1 MNEKKMHDEQET
13 LEDVLDAYVASI
25 TVPSQQALKE
35 WIRRYPHYRRE
46 LLEFTVSWTKMEHL
60 SPSSDVEE
68 ADEELLVLRGMS
80 VVQSIMNEHRNK
92 DRADKEKNEIHLRS
106 LLDEGSRFSLS
117 IHGMAASCRLGIN
130 TFRKLDRRL
139 ISYSSIPLKVIQV
152 IAETIHHNAEVV
164 ASYLQSEPVLA
175 KGARYRAEQR
185 PEVVQQEDFFEAI
198 RSDTTIEE
206 VDRSYWLAFEQLD
219 GEE

>member
-1 MNEKKMHDEQET
+1 MRNEQEA
-13 LEDVLDAYVASI
+13 LEDVLDAYVAST

-46 LLEFTVSWTKMEHL
+46 LIEFTVSWTMTEHL
-60 SPSSDVEE
+60 PPSPAVEE
-68 ADEELLVLRGMS
+68 TEEELLVLRGMS
-80 VVQSIMNEHRNK
+80 VVQSVMNEHRQK
-92 DRADKEKNEIHLRS
+92 VRTDKKNNEVNLRS
-106 LLDEGSRFSLS
+106 LLEEGSRFSVS
-117 IHGMAASCRLGIN
+117 IHGMAKACRLGIQ

-139 ISYSSIPLKVIQV
+139 ISYPSIPLKVIQV
-152 IAETIHHNAEVV
+152 IAETVQRNVEVV

-175 KGARYRAEQR
+175 KGARYRSEQR

-198 RSDTTIEE
+198 RSDNTIEE

>member
-1 MNEKKMHDEQET
+1 MNEKKMRNEQEA
-13 LEDVLDAYVASI
+13 LEDVLDAYVAST

-46 LLEFTVSWTKMEHL
+46 LIEFTVSWTMTEHL
-60 SPSSDVEE
+60 PPSPAVEE
-68 ADEELLVLRGMS
+68 TEEELLVLRGMS
-80 VVQSIMNEHRNK
+80 VVQSVMNEHRQK
-92 DRADKEKNEIHLRS
+92 VRTDKENNEVNLRS

-117 IHGMAASCRLGIN
+117 IHEIAAACRLGIQ

-139 ISYSSIPLKVIQV
+139 ISYPSIPMKVIQV
-152 IAETIHHNAEVV
+152 IAETVQRNVEVV

-198 RSDTTIEE
+198 RSDMTIEE
-206 VDRSYWLAFEQLD
+206 VDRSYWLAFEQPD